1 MPGGLVGLLTVLAL
15 VAAVAVIAI
24 ALIGCYQ
31 IMYPRRWREPN
42 VPPGGE
48 AAAFPASDGVTIRGW
63 WYPAANARGTI
74 VYGPG
79 RGRGLNG
86 FDFRYVPLF
95 NRNGYS
101 LLLFDGRGQ
110 GASDGVA
117 TMGALEWRDFLGAAA
132 FLNARG
138 VDRMGFCGTSQG
150 AAAAIK
156 AAARCPAAVAVV
168 AECPYASWED
178 TVYRA
183 LGTYGHLPEVLARP
197 CSWIIA
203 RLLEWRFGFDASVA
217 DPLAVI
223 GQIAPRALMLIY
235 GPLDPYIPASDT
247 RRLFEAAGEPKEL
260 WIVPGAGHTEALTL
274 CPAEFEQ
281 RVVAFYDRW
290 LATPGNPS

>member
-1 MPGGLVGLLTVLAL
+1 LAL
-15 VAAVAVIAI
+15 LAALLILAASLPLAVS
-24 ALIGCYQ
+24 LVGCYQ
-31 IMYPRRWREPN
+31 IMYPRRWHESD

-48 AAAFPASDGVTIRGW
+48 AVAFPASDGVTIRGW
-63 WYPAANARGTI
+63 VYRAADPRGFI

-101 LLLFDGRGQ
+101 LLMFDGRGQ
-110 GASDGVA
+110 GASDGIA
-117 TMGALEWRDFLGAAA
+117 SMGALEWRDFLGAAA

-138 VDRMGFCGTSQG
+138 VERMGFCGPSQG
-150 AAAAIK
+150 ASAAIK

-183 LGTYGHLPEVLARP
+183 LGAYGHVPEVLARP
-197 CSWIIA
+197 SSWIMA
-203 RLLEWRFGFDASVA
+203 RMLQALLGFDAAVA

-223 GQIAPRALMLIY
+223 GRIAPRAILLIY
-235 GPLDPYIPASDT
+235 GPLDPYIPASDIQ
-247 RRLFEAAGEPKEL
+247 RLFDAAGEPREL
-260 WIVPGAGHTEALTL
+260 WTVDGAGHTEALTL
-274 CPAEFEQ
+274 CPEEYER
-281 RVVAFYDRW
+281 RVIAFFDRW
-290 LATPGNPS
+290 LAVGPDRP